1 MRRGEQRAF
10 DQFFDAYA
18 SRLAAF
24 AARRCSLDAAGLE
37 DVVQV
42 TMINAMRGLG
52 TFRGGSTLFTW
63 LCQICR
69 NHLADVRRK
78 AERQPKVQSL
88 EQLEAKK
95 PPGTVVEL
103 TDFRDPLDECADD
116 STRSAVRRAVN
127 QLPASYARILELR
140 FGDDLTVPEIATM
153 LQLSESAAES
163 RIVACAAGIP
173 RKLEWRNRRSGPCS
187 ARSSGIRMSES
198 TNDGPAREGAA
209 ERALR
214 EGLQGER
221 PCRRRRCS
229 ASAQATEQE
238 WRAGTRAAHA
248 PARTWLL
255 AGRCR
260 IGGRARGGIGW
271 NVFRDRTP
279 GPPTARFSARSRAS
293 MRPASSS
300 RGLCGVTSP

>member
-18 SRLAAF
+18 PRLGAF
-24 AARRCSLDAAGLE
+24 AARRSSLDAAALE

-52 TFRGGSTLFTW
+52 SFRGGAALFTW

-88 EQLEAKK
+88 EQLEASK

-103 TDFRDPLDECADD
+103 TDFRDPLDECAED

-127 QLPASYARILELR
+127 KLPASYSRILELR
-140 FGDDLTVPEIATM
+140 YGDDLTVPEIARV

-163 RIVACAAGIP
+163 RLVRARQAFKDGWGGDAGQI
-173 RKLEWRNRRSGPCS
+173 
-187 ARSSGIRMSES
+187 
-198 TNDGPAREGAA
+198 A
-209 ERALR
+209 ERFN
-214 EGLQGER
+214 E
-221 PCRRRRCS
+221 
-229 ASAQATEQE
+229 
-238 WRAGTRAAHA
+238 
-248 PARTWLL
+248 
-255 AGRCR
+255 
-260 IGGRARGGIGW
+260 
-271 NVFRDRTP
+271 
-279 GPPTARFSARSRAS
+279 
-293 MRPASSS
+293 
-300 RGLCGVTSP
+300 